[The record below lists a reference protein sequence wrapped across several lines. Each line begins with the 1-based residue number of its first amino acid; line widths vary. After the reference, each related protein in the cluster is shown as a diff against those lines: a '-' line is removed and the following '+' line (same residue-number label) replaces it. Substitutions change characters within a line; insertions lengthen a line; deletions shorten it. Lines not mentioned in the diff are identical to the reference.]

1 MTEAT
6 QTKMAINR
14 TTLAASGSTM
24 QGTSAASSNG
34 TGENTPM
41 DDDRTIKDVE
51 ARLSRIEGQ
60 IRGIRNMSSERRLF
74 VTQVWNSTQEDRTLD
89 YQ

>member
-1 MTEAT
+1 
-6 QTKMAINR
+6 
-14 TTLAASGSTM
+14 
-24 QGTSAASSNG
+24 
-34 TGENTPM
+34 M

-74 VTQVWNSTQEDRTLD
+74 DTQVWNSTQEDRTLD